1 MARSQTPRPTDAEL
15 AILRVLWDRGP
26 ATVRDVWE
34 QLSDRRT
41 GYTTTLKLMQIMTE
55 KGLLT
60 RDERRQSHIYSAR
73 QPQQQTQKALIKDLL
88 DRAFGGSAPKLILGA
103 LSARRVSPEELAQI
117 RKMLDEL
124 EGEHP

>member
-1 MARSQTPRPTDAEL
+1 LARSQTPRPTDAEL
-15 AILRVLWDRGP
+15 AILRVLWERGP
-26 ATVRDVWE
+26 GTVRDVWE

-55 KGLLT
+55 KGLLA
-60 RDERRQSHIYSAR
+60 RDERRQTHVYSAK
-73 QPQQQTQKALIKDLL
+73 QPQQQTQRALVKDLL

-103 LSARRVSPEELAQI
+103 LSARRVTPEELSQI

-124 EGEHP
+124 QGERK